1 MQQAVKW
8 HKRHSKANLCF
19 QLIRV
24 VYDCLIKVDNRR
36 GWVNPSGRSV
46 AFKVAALDAWQLL
59 LEQLH

>member
-36 GWVNPSGRSV
+36 GWLNPSGRSV